1 MSGHSLSLLDTPLS
15 VIVQLMDIAAAQAL
29 VRFGLGRRGTEPPPA
44 DPQSWLRNQVRGRD
58 PAADLPAP
66 DLAAGMEALRTD
78 RENRRE
84 NKGAVPGML
93 LSRDAFRNDSLA
105 LINWAL
111 VTPAPFRER
120 LVWFWMNHFTV
131 SSRRPQVDS
140 LIGPF
145 VAGAIRAHVTGRFGD
160 MLLAVMRHPAMLIYL
175 DNSISVGPQSPAGRD
190 GKRGL
195 NENLARECIELH
207 TVTPASGYTQ
217 ADVTSFARILTGWS
231 VDWDVGQFGFKFR
244 PRAHEPGPQTLMGR
258 TFPPGEQGGIEALA
272 FLADHPATHRNL
284 ATKLVRHFVA
294 DDPPPDA
301 VRRIEAVMRASHG
314 DLGAASEALIGI
326 EAAWQPGTK
335 LRTPMDF
342 TISALRALDVPTVS
356 FPILGALGMLGQPL
370 WSAPQPNGWPDRGV
384 DWTAPEGMLRR
395 IDFAYTLAGRFGSPD
410 EPDALAV
417 GRLGPLLRPATLD
430 AVRRAGSRRDAVAL
444 LLSSPEFQRR

>member
-1 MSGHSLSLLDTPLS
+1 
-15 VIVQLMDIAAAQAL
+15 MDIAAAQAL
-29 VRFGLGRRGTEPPPA
+29 VRFGLGRRGTQPPPA
-44 DPQSWLRNQVRGRD
+44 DPQGWLRDQVRGRD

-66 DLAAGMEALRTD
+66 DLAAGMEALRTH

-84 NKGAVPGML
+84 NKGAVPGMPL
-93 LSRDAFRNDSLA
+93 TREAFRRDALV

-111 VTPAPFRER
+111 ATPAPFRER

-145 VAGAIRAHVTGRFGD
+145 GAGAIRPHVTGRFGD

-175 DNSISVGPQSPAGRD
+175 DNAVSVGPQSRAGQD

-195 NENLARECIELH
+195 NENLARECMELH

-231 VDWDVGQFGFKFR
+231 VDWQVGFKFR

-284 ATKLVRHFVA
+284 ATRLARHFVA

-301 VRRIEAVMRASHG
+301 VHRLEAVLQDTHG

-326 EAAWQPGTK
+326 QAAWQPGTK

-342 TISALRALDVPTVS
+342 TVAALRALDVSTVS

-370 WSAPQPNGWPDRGV
+370 WSAPQPNGWPDQGS

-395 IDFAYTLAGRFGSPD
+395 IDFAYTLAGRFGTDGAPD
-410 EPDALAV
+410 ELAI
-417 GRLGPLLRPATLD
+417 GSLGPLLRPATLD
-430 AVRRAGSRRDAVAL
+430 AARRAGSRRDAVAL